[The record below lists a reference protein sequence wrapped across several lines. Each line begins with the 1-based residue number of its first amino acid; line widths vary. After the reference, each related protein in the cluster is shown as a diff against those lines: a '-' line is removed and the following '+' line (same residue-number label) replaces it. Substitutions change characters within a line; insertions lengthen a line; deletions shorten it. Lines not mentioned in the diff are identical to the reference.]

1 MDILGEDPTVN
12 NPDLQK
18 EITKWKRYCLILLV
32 ITVVTLLLC
41 GTYSL
46 KKTTESQQTNAN
58 GVTIIEPVEV
68 AGQVAYRT
76 IYQTKTEYIE
86 KKQTLTIKSGCTLGL
101 AMSAAGHK
109 GLWIVPELLPLG
121 PGNVTAMT
129 LLSVD
134 EQWVGVG
141 YRLNF

>member
-1 MDILGEDPTVN
+1 MDILGGDPTVTN
-12 NPDLQK
+12 VDPQV
-18 EITKWKRYCLILLV
+18 EITKWKRYCLIMLV

-46 KKTTESQQTNAN
+46 KKTTESQQSHSA
-58 GVTIIEPVEV
+58 GVTIKEPVEV
-68 AGQVAYRT
+68 AGKIVYRT
-76 IYQTKTEYIE
+76 IYQTVTDYIE

-101 AMSAAGHK
+101 AISAAGHK

-134 EQWVGVG
+134 EQWVGAG